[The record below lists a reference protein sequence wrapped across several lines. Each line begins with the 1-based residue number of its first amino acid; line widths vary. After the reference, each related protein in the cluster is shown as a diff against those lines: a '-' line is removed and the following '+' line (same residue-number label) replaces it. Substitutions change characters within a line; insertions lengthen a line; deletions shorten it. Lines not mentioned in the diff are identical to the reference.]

1 MPAVKGQKFKQYSLE
16 IKMEAIHSSLGG
28 RLDVSQNHGEVWHE
42 RQTTSQKI
50 ELKRISIFTTNI
62 DHNEN

>member
-1 MPAVKGQKFKQYSLE
+1 
-16 IKMEAIHSSLGG
+16 MEAIHSSLGG